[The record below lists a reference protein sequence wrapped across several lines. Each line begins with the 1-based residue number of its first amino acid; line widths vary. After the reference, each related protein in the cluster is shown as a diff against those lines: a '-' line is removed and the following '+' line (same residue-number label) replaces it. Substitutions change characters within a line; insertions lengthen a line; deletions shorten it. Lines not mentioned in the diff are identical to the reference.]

1 MKGITKPDK
10 FDKILMFFEITGDE
24 EGLIKM
30 NNNIG
35 ERLLEYNLFTYVT
48 LYYLGKLYNKTHK

>member
-10 FDKILMFFEITGDE
+10 FDKILMFFELTNDE

-30 NNNIG
+30 NNKIG
-35 ERLLEYNLFTYVT
+35 ERLLEYNLFTYVK
-48 LYYLGKLYNKTHK
+48 LYYSGKLYNKTYN

>member
-10 FDKILMFFEITGDE
+10 IDKILIFFEITGDE

-30 NNNIG
+30 NNKIG
-35 ERLLEYNLFTYVT
+35 ERLLEYIFVL
-48 LYYLGKLYNKTHK
+48 HI